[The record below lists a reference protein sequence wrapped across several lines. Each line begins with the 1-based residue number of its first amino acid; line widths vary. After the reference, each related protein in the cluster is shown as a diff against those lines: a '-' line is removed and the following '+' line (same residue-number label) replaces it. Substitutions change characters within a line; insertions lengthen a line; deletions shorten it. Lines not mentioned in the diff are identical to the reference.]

1 MTRILDPQRLRLT
14 RPSRPSTAG
23 PPSKAWRPRRREL
36 FLKGPIS
43 WTWLSTAAQLP
54 GRALHVALAIQLWV
68 GIKRSNRIA
77 LSISKLAALGVG
89 RHAAYRALKSL
100 EQAGLVTVDRHVGRK
115 PWVRVSE
122 VKDGSPARGEL
133 SGTSK

>member
-1 MTRILDPQRLRLT
+1 M
-14 RPSRPSTAG
+14 
-23 PPSKAWRPRRREL
+23 
-36 FLKGPIS
+36 
-43 WTWLSTAAQLP
+43 
-54 GRALHVALAIQLWV
+54 ALAIQLWV